1 MQTRRQQ
8 RFVYFVLMAFFIVAI
23 AGCGSTGSEPV
34 SQDEPEVSQ
43 SDDDAAADAAN
54 TGEDDAD
61 AGAEDVAGPP
71 APDTVAETT
80 SHTGMVLAL
89 ESTLLNPTD
98 RSPIAK
104 GKEAPDFSY
113 TLVDGTQHTLSDFR
127 GQKVMLNFW
136 ATWCPPCNAEM
147 PDIQEAAVRFED
159 KGFMVLALSQ
169 DAQVEL
175 IEPFAQKYA
184 LTFPLIADP
193 RNEIASRYGA
203 RGLPSSYFVNTDGT
217 IHSVQQGMVNV
228 ETIEQ
233 RIEEMQ

>member
-1 MQTRRQQ
+1 MQTKRQQ
-8 RFVYFVLMAFFIVAI
+8 RFVYSVLIAFFVLVVV
-23 AGCGSTGSEPV
+23 GCSSTGNGNV
-34 SQDEPEVSQ
+34 SQDEPAVSQ
-43 SDDDAAADAAN
+43 SDNDNDAAADTAD
-54 TGEDDAD
+54 TSEDT
-61 AGAEDVAGPP
+61 AEDGAGPP
-71 APDTVAETT
+71 APDTISEAT

-104 GKEAPDFSY
+104 GTQAPDFSY
-113 TLVDGTQHTLSDFR
+113 TLVAGTQHKLSDFR

-159 KGFMVLALSQ
+159 KGFTVLALSQ

-217 IHSVQQGMVNV
+217 IHSVRQGMVDV